1 MPEQAPVAKPLSED
15 DYCLIIGKVYLDAYL
30 RIQSLEK
37 QLGPMHASF
46 RSQVETL
53 RNQVTKYEDALR
65 EKDAEI
71 ASLKKEGSTGDM
83 GT

>member
-1 MPEQAPVAKPLSED
+1 MPESPGTKPLAED

-37 QLGPMHASF
+37 QLVPMHASF

-53 RNQVTKYEDALR
+53 RTQLQDALKER
-65 EKDAEI
+65 DTAL
-71 ASLKKEGSTGDM
+71 AALKEGAPFGNL

>member
-1 MPEQAPVAKPLSED
+1 MPEKVLSED

-37 QLGPMHASF
+37 QLAPMHASF

-53 RNQVTKYEDALR
+53 RTQLQERDTTIADLR
-65 EKDAEI
+65 
-71 ASLKKEGSTGDM
+71 KEGSTGDM

>member
-1 MPEQAPVAKPLSED
+1 MDDRTDTMPEQAPKVLSED

-37 QLGPMHASF
+37 QLAPMHLSF
-46 RSQVETL
+46 KTQVE
-53 RNQVTKYEDALR
+53 ALR
-65 EKDAEI
+65 TQLREAEATI
-71 ASLKKEGSTGDM
+71 ANLKKEGSTGDM